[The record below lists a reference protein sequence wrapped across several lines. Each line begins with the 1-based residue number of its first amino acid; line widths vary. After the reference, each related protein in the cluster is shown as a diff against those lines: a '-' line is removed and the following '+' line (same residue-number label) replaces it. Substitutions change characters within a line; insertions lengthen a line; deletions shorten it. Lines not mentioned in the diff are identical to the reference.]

1 MVKIDDTYFDDNLEE
16 QLQEPAPVAT
26 DDESVTEPEPRPLL
40 GDLLDEDSSSEIA
53 ETDTPSDCAPDAAAL
68 DRTDEEVAD
77 EVASTPS
84 TPESTPLEELEADD
98 ADEGISEEP
107 ARSTRKRS
115 SCGIG

>member
-53 ETDTPSDCAPDAAAL
+53 ETDTPSDCAPAAAL
-68 DRTDEEVAD
+68 DRADEEVAG

-84 TPESTPLEELEADD
+84 TPESTPLEEPSALEELEADD
-98 ADEGISEEP
+98 AD
-107 ARSTRKRS
+107 
-115 SCGIG
+115 